1 MIPSR
6 TFISSHNLTIFN
18 LQPNLIQKEEQE
30 TPVPS
35 LYAVPLLVQLV
46 HVVLV
51 GEDAPHALPLPAPPH
66 PPHQVG
72 ALGLEA
78 EAAVLLVSA
87 DHARERDDDGVQ
99 EAKLVAGEEG
109 PFPEHL
115 LETLELGKELLLRCC
130 SSGTLSGC

>member
-30 TPVPS
+30 TPVRS

-46 HVVLV
+46 HLVLI
-51 GEDAPHALPLPAPPH
+51 GEDAPDAVPLLAAPH

-72 ALGLEA
+72 ALRLEA
-78 EAAVLLVSA
+78 ESVVLLVPGE
-87 DHARERDDDGVQ
+87 HARERDEDSV
-99 EAKLVAGEEG
+99 
-109 PFPEHL
+109 
-115 LETLELGKELLLRCC
+115 
-130 SSGTLSGC
+130 